1 MGNLFYNTF
10 CKSAPTVAGPCLR
23 KNTSWLVE
31 LPSNMATR
39 RRRNA
44 AAPCFAVNYKYSTC
58 IPNNVH
64 TLHVHTLHDTCT
76 CSIYPPHVQIHVH
89 TLHNTCTCSIYPP
102 HVHVIM
108 YIYM

>member
-1 MGNLFYNTF
+1 MSKEKEISTRGESGDHIIMGNIFYNTF

-64 TLHVHTLHDTCT
+64 TLHVHVHYT
-76 CSIYPPHVQIHVH
+76 HVHVH
-89 TLHNTCTCSIYPP
+89 TQYPT
-102 HVHVIM
+102 
-108 YIYM
+108 

>member
-1 MGNLFYNTF
+1 MRGERGDYIIMRNIFYNTF

-44 AAPCFAVNYKYSTC
+44 AAPCFAVNYKYSTRTC

-64 TLHVHTLHDTCT
+64 TLHVHVHYT
-76 CSIYPPHVQIHVH
+76 HVHVH
-89 TLHNTCTCSIYPP
+89 TQYPT
-102 HVHVIM
+102 
-108 YIYM
+108 